1 MNTMLSGSEIL
12 IRSLLYHH
20 VNTIFGYPGSCVM
33 SILDCLYDYKG
44 TLDHVLVRHE
54 QGAIHAAQGY
64 AQASK
69 RVGVAMVTSGPAATN
84 IVTGLADAMADS
96 TPLVV
101 ITGQVY
107 SHLLG
112 SDAFQEVDVIGIT
125 HSTTKWVCQI
135 RSANEIASA
144 VAHAFYIA
152 SSGRS
157 GPVVLDIT
165 KDAQV
170 DKAVYSDQKINFIR
184 GYSPNLY
191 IEPWVNV
198 DALFSSQKDK
208 NKADHIIDI
217 LQNIEEDLILVLD
230 IEHQVELVSDQQ
242 KVVKST
248 NFRTKGFGLPAAIGA
263 KYASPNQTVCLVV
276 GVEEFQAT
284 IQELGVII
292 QASIDIKIFLVNNC
306 EQTPFEVLHPD
317 FVQIAHAY
325 NIEAKTIFDS
335 GNLLEEIHKV
345 VNTKETYLLEIK

>member
-12 IRSLLYHH
+12 VRSLLHHH

-44 TLDHVLVRHE
+44 TLDHILVRHE

-135 RSANEIASA
+135 RYANEIASA

-170 DKAVYSDQKINFIR
+170 DKAVYSDLKVNFMR
-184 GYSPNLY
+184 SYNPNLY
-191 IEPWVNV
+191 IASLLHTNTLHSFQKEKSKINYVVN
-198 DALFSSQKDK
+198 
-208 NKADHIIDI
+208 I
-217 LQNIEEDLILVLD
+217 LQNLGDDLVLVLD
-230 IEHQVELVSDQQ
+230 IEHQVELVSDKQ

-248 NFRTKGFGLPAAIGA
+248 NFKTKGFGLPAAIGA
-263 KYASPNQTVCLVV
+263 KYALPDQTVCLVV

-284 IQELGVII
+284 IQELGIII
-292 QASIDIKIFLVNNC
+292 QTGTDIKIFLINGCN
-306 EQTPFEVLHPD
+306 QIIPDMLHPD
-317 FVQIAHAY
+317 FVQIASAY
-325 NIEAKTIFDS
+325 NIEGMTIVDS
-335 GNLLEEIHKV
+335 ENLKEEIHKV
-345 VNTKETYLLEIK
+345 IKMKASYLLEIK